1 MATSSSK
8 PNTNSLLKT
17 VSHSCLVQ
25 GPSCLTGLSAQDFLK
40 SFTDLVS
47 ASVKYL
53 IPATKDYHVTRVVDA
68 VMELKSSPDIDN
80 YLYLDPKFQP
90 DSAPRKTTPFRQA
103 IVFVLGGGNYL
114 EYLNLMDYAKR
125 VCVSDVAARH
135 LTDHRCTV
143 QATKEPRLGQEDH
156 LRHHRAVDGQRVPAA
171 AATTRRQNSWLVI
184 GDGAAT

>member
-1 MATSSSK
+1 M
-8 PNTNSLLKT
+8 
-17 VSHSCLVQ
+17 
-25 GPSCLTGLSAQDFLK
+25 
-40 SFTDLVS
+40 S

-90 DSAPRKTTPFRQA
+90 DAAPRKTTPFRQA

-125 VCVSDVAARH
+125 VRSRSPEILLNTNILHSQSNKRISGWARKSYMAPQS
-135 LTDHRCTV
+135 C
-143 QATKEPRLGQEDH
+143 
-156 LRHHRAVDGQRVPAA
+156 
-171 AATTRRQNSWLVI
+171 
-184 GDGAAT
+184 

>member
-1 MATSSSK
+1 MDSIGG
-8 PNTNSLLKT
+8 NSEHQDQYEQSLEDRKSLIAP
-17 VSHSCLVQ
+17 CWQLVDREY
-25 GPSCLTGLSAQDFLK
+25 PAQDFLK

-90 DSAPRKTTPFRQA
+90 DAAPRKTTPFRQA

-125 VCVSDVAARH
+125 VCSWMY
-135 LTDHRCTV
+135 TI
-143 QATKEPRLGQEDH
+143 
-156 LRHHRAVDGQRVPAA
+156 LRDAY
-171 AATTRRQNSWLVI
+171 
-184 GDGAAT
+184 

>member
-1 MATSSSK
+1 M
-8 PNTNSLLKT
+8 
-17 VSHSCLVQ
+17 H
-25 GPSCLTGLSAQDFLK
+25 AQDFLK

-90 DSAPRKTTPFRQA
+90 DAAPRKTTPFRQA

-125 VCVSDVAARH
+125 VSTSVHCVF
-135 LTDHRCTV
+135 LFC
-143 QATKEPRLGQEDH
+143 
-156 LRHHRAVDGQRVPAA
+156 
-171 AATTRRQNSWLVI
+171 
-184 GDGAAT
+184 